1 MRARKYIPLSLL
13 FIFLFACLN
22 VNAQD
27 SREGFVWIISDNKL
41 VKQSEN
47 IVLDNEFYI
56 FHSYDYISV
65 KYYRGNETFF
75 QRDKQVGKLLSLT
88 LHDGAILEIKHNNS
102 VILKT
107 ITHKKTISNTLKYGL
122 GVEFQ
127 RSIISIIMAF
137 VVAISVNIAYYYNLE
152 RRIL

>member
-13 FIFLFACLN
+13 FIFLLACLN
-22 VNAQD
+22 VNAESND
-27 SREGFVWIISDNKL
+27 GFVWIISDNKL

-47 IVLDNEFYI
+47 IVLDNQFFI

-75 QRDKQVGKLLSLT
+75 QRGKQVGKLLSLT
-88 LHDGAILEIKHNNS
+88 LHDGATLEIKHNNS

>member
-13 FIFLFACLN
+13 FIFLLACLN
-22 VNAQD
+22 VNAESND
-27 SREGFVWIISDNKL
+27 GFVWIISDNKL

-47 IVLDNEFYI
+47 IVLDNQFFI

-65 KYYRGNETFF
+65 KYYKGNETFF
-75 QRDKQVGKLLSLT
+75 QRSRQVGKLLSLT
-88 LHDGAILEIKHNNS
+88 LHDGATLEIRHNNS